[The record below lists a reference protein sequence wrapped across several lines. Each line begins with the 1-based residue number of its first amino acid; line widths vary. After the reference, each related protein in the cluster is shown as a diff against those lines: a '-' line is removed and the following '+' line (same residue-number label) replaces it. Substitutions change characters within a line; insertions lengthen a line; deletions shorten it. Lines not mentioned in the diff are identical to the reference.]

1 MERVLQLCW
10 TMFVEMKGFVVEVV
24 ESEQS
29 EQPEE
34 IKSQCQTQTQ
44 LSCPPFSMHSQ
55 SKSHKHY
62 RLLVEVLGHEEEQ
75 MKEEKEKEE
84 EEEMIEMNI
93 R

>member
-10 TMFVEMKGFVVEVV
+10 TMFVEMKGFVVVV
-24 ESEQS
+24 VASEQS

-34 IKSQCQTQTQ
+34 TRSQCQIQTQ
-44 LSCPPFSMHSQ
+44 RSCPPFSMRSQ

-84 EEEMIEMNI
+84 VIEMNV

>member
-1 MERVLQLCW
+1 MERVLRWCEKI
-10 TMFVEMKGFVVEVV
+10 FVVMKGFVEVVV

-44 LSCPPFSMHSQ
+44 RFCQPFSMHSQ

-62 RLLVEVLGHEEEQ
+62 QLLVEVLGHEEEQ

-84 EEEMIEMNI
+84 EEMIEMNV